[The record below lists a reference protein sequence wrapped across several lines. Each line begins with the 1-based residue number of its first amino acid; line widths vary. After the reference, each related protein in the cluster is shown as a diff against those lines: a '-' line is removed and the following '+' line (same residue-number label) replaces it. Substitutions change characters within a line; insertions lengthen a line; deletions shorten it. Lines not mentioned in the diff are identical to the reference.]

1 MFSAKLR
8 TVDDME
14 RINQPTTRTEP
25 AAEGYLRWIRNWL
38 VVLIVVV
45 ILAWLDLSQAISRG
59 TSFFWGG

>member
-1 MFSAKLR
+1 
-8 TVDDME
+8 ME
-14 RINQPTTRTEP
+14 RINQPTDRTNEP
-25 AAEGYLRWIRNWL
+25 ANDRHLRHIRNWL